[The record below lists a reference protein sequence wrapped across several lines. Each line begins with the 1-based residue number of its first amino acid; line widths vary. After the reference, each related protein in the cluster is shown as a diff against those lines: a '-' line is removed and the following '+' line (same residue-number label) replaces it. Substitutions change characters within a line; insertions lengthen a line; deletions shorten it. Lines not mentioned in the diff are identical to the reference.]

1 MTDLREHPDTRP
13 TPAVA
18 GPHGTGTR
26 PSTGIRAS
34 DRDRTRR
41 RAGVG
46 FWGVAY
52 TFVAIMAFSTV
63 PTPLYPLY
71 EQAGGFGSST
81 VTVIFSMY
89 ALGVLLSLF
98 LAGHI
103 SDWYGRKPLLWSSL
117 AVALVSTA
125 LFLSSTDLAVL
136 LIARFTTGLAVGVL
150 TATAT
155 AALTALRSAHRP
167 GGAPGVAETVAVFAN
182 IGGLGL
188 GPLVSGVVA
197 QFAPAPLVWPYVLFA
212 ILLVAAVPLLVLTP
226 ETAGLPAKTVRY
238 RPQRLALHPTRPA
251 VHLAAIAL
259 GLISFSVFGVFSS
272 LAPQLLGDVFGITA
286 TALTGATVF
295 AVFAAGAVA
304 QALAGRIPPQHRLKS
319 AAVTLWVGLALVAVQ
334 PFLPSYPLFVAGGM
348 VAGVGAGL
356 AFKTAVGTI
365 VALTSP
371 EKRASALATLFLG
384 SYIGLSLP
392 VLGLGALA
400 PVITLPLAV
409 AALTAVLAAGLVPVY
424 LTLRR
429 G

>member
-13 TPAVA
+13 TPAVS
-18 GPHGTGTR
+18 GLQRTGDRTGTR
-26 PSTGIRAS
+26 SSG
-34 DRDRTRR
+34 RDRARR
-41 RAGVG
+41 RAGLG

-71 EQAGGFGSST
+71 EEAGGFGSGT

-103 SDWYGRKPLLWSSL
+103 SDWYGRKPLLWTSL
-117 AVALVSTA
+117 GIAIVSTA
-125 LFLSSTDLAVL
+125 LFLSSTDLTVL
-136 LIARFTTGLAVGVL
+136 LIARFTTGLAVGIL

-155 AALTALRSAHRP
+155 AALSALRSAHRP
-167 GGAPGVAETVAVFAN
+167 DGPQGVAETVAVFAN

-197 QFAPAPLVWPYVLFA
+197 QFAPAPLVWPYLLFA
-212 ILLVAAVPLLVLTP
+212 LLLVAAVPLLALAP
-226 ETAGLPAKTVRY
+226 ETAGLPAGTVRY

-251 VHLAAIAL
+251 AHLAAIAL

-304 QALAGRIPPQHRLKS
+304 QALAGRIPSEHRLT
-319 AAVTLWVGLALVAVQ
+319 AAAITLWAGLALVAVQ
-334 PFLPSYPLFVAGGM
+334 PFAPSYPLFLAGGM
-348 VAGVGAGL
+348 VAGIGAGL
-356 AFKTAVGTI
+356 AFKTAVGTV
-365 VALTSP
+365 VALTRP
-371 EKRASALATLFLG
+371 EKRAGALATLFLG
-384 SYIGLSLP
+384 SYIGLSVP

-400 PVITLPLAV
+400 PVITLPVAV
-409 AALTAVLAAGLVPVY
+409 AALTALLAAGLVPVY

-429 G
+429 R

>member
-18 GPHGTGTR
+18 GPHSSRPTTR
-26 PSTGIRAS
+26 SS

-41 RAGVG
+41 RAGLG

-117 AVALVSTA
+117 GVALVSTA
-125 LFLSSTDLAVL
+125 LFLGSTDLTVL

-167 GGAPGVAETVAVFAN
+167 NGTPGVAETVAVFAN

-188 GPLVSGVVA
+188 GPLVSGIVA
-197 QFAPAPLVWPYVLFA
+197 QFAPAPLVWPYILFA
-212 ILLVAAVPLLVLTP
+212 LLLVAAAPLLALTP
-226 ETAGLPAKTVRY
+226 ETAGLPPKTVRY

-304 QALAGRIPPQHRLKS
+304 QALAGRIPAQHRVKA

-334 PFLPSYPLFVAGGM
+334 PFLPSYPLFVVGGM

-365 VALTSP
+365 VALTAP

>member
-13 TPAVA
+13 TPAVT
-18 GPHGTGTR
+18 GLHGSGIGTR
-26 PSTGIRAS
+26 TRVRLS
-34 DRDRTRR
+34 DVDRIRR
-41 RAGVG
+41 RAGLG

-52 TFVAIMAFSTV
+52 TFVVIMAFSTV

-125 LFLSSTDLAVL
+125 LFLSSTDLTVL

-155 AALTALRSAHRP
+155 AALAALHSAHRP
-167 GGAPGVAETVAVFAN
+167 HGTPGVAETVAVFAN

-197 QFAPAPLVWPYVLFA
+197 QFAPAPLVWPYLLFA
-212 ILLVAAVPLLVLTP
+212 LLLVAAVPLLALTP
-226 ETAGLPAKTVRY
+226 ETAVPPADTVRY
-238 RPQRLALHPTRPA
+238 RPQRLTLHPTRPA
-251 VHLAAIAL
+251 AHLAAIAL

-304 QALAGRIPPQHRLKS
+304 QALAGRIPPQHRVKT
-319 AAVTLWVGLALVAVQ
+319 AAITLWAGLALVAVQ

-365 VALTSP
+365 VSLTAP
-371 EKRASALATLFLG
+371 EKRAGALAILFLG

-424 LTLRR
+424 LGLRR